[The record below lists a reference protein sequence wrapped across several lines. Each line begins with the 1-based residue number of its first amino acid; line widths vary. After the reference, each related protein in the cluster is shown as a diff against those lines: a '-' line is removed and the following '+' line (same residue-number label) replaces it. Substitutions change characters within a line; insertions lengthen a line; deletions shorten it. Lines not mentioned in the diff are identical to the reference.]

1 MSLPEE
7 TMDGWYYKILQGV
20 QLSSKKFENASQF
33 KISATMI
40 SMFKSSRTIILV
52 FQHGIYLNLTNTYVS
67 GFNKH
72 SDDTANLLF
81 AVADRSTSCERRG
94 SWIVTEI
101 CKLRCLRT
109 SPNNGYKRCI
119 NIWKLC
125 TRPVLAGIV
134 EMPVTQKVQ
143 LENTSGTKNSRLDK
157 TCSGALEDTWFD
169 ENIWKQRIWEA
180 EWKIDV
186 VQQDYAGLSFKNRA
200 ITWTHKC
207 NQICTQCKAETSQLQ
222 KSALAFSFRLT
233 VCPAAFR
240 AAAASCRD
248 LINGI
253 VRCFLYLVTLH
264 KKNTLAK
271 FQAVGSRIWWYD
283 TCFILFWSHES
294 HESHDICQL
303 YISAVDI
310 LSGSVLSKLREGHRP
325 QTLRVQQHSAEQRVT
340 RHGTSEHSTV
350 QLARCNW
357 GLLIQF
363 WYTWGILF

>member
-1 MSLPEE
+1 MP
-7 TMDGWYYKILQGV
+7 
-20 QLSSKKFENASQF
+20 
-33 KISATMI
+33 
-40 SMFKSSRTIILV
+40 
-52 FQHGIYLNLTNTYVS
+52 
-67 GFNKH
+67 
-72 SDDTANLLF
+72 
-81 AVADRSTSCERRG
+81 
-94 SWIVTEI
+94 
-101 CKLRCLRT
+101 
-109 SPNNGYKRCI
+109 PNNGYKRCT

-248 LINGI
+248 SINGI
-253 VRCFLYLVTLH
+253 VLCFLYPVTLH

-357 GLLIQF
+357 HGAIGTVQLRAFDTLLIHLRDTFLGQYFSMLFYAFLCFSMLFYAFVHFKNRLLDSKVNSCQF
-363 WYTWGILF
+363 QPGNVDSNSSRSNPENFWIFW